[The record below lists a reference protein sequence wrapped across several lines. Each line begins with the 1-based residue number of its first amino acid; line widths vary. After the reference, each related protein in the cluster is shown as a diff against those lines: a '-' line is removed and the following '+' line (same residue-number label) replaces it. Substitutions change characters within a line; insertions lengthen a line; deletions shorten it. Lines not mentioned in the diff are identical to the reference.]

1 MDSQSVIE
9 ILRDHR
15 IELENAGILHL
26 RIFGS
31 VARNEAYAASDV
43 DLMAEFDRS
52 KQLNLVKLGSLQSRL
67 AAILGAPVD
76 LTSAAWMKDPIRSQA
91 EREALVAF

>member
-1 MDSQSVIE
+1 
-9 ILRDHR
+9 
-15 IELENAGILHL
+15 
-26 RIFGS
+26 
-31 VARNEAYAASDV
+31 
-43 DLMAEFDRS
+43 MAEFDRS